1 MADRARRG
9 PDQGTP
15 MNPTLRDWLCQQL
28 RPMVD
33 VRFCMPPPAAL
44 SQARPNAPALRV
56 GLWTGVFIHVHS
68 LTTAPKARQL
78 RRLLQED
85 EEASCASLF
94 TMAVTLAPQAD
105 QTFKPPDWMLALHS
119 LGQEQIY
126 VGFVR
131 DRTPG
136 LQPFHLEPLN
146 GGLRHVARFG
156 PSLLPRR
163 LHVGRV
169 SIRHRSVRG
178 FWNLAHF
185 GVEPFWQQAAQE
197 RFANARRIDG
207 DTGQG
212 VAGRHAEPG
221 DHILLRSYALLG
233 LQPDAAREEVQEAWR
248 REAFNL
254 HPDVSALPVD
264 VAEERFRAL
273 SEALERIRAARGWNR

>member
-1 MADRARRG
+1 
-9 PDQGTP
+9 
-15 MNPTLRDWLCQQL
+15 MNPALRDWLCHQL
-28 RPMVD
+28 RPLVD

-44 SQARPNAPALRV
+44 SQARPNAPVLRV

-68 LTTAPKARQL
+68 LTAAPKARQL
-78 RRLLQED
+78 RRILQEN
-85 EEASCASLF
+85 EEAGCASLF
-94 TMAVTLAPQAD
+94 TVAAALAPQPD
-105 QTFKPPDWMLALHS
+105 QTFAPPDWMLALHS

-126 VGFVR
+126 LGFVR

-136 LQPFHLEPLN
+136 LQPFHLEPQN

-169 SIRHRSVRG
+169 SVRHRSVRG

-185 GVEPFWQQAAQE
+185 GVGPFWQQAAQQ
-197 RFANARRIDG
+197 RFTNARRIDG
-207 DTGQG
+207 NAGQG
-212 VAGRHAEPG
+212 FAGGHSGPV
-221 DHILLRSYALLG
+221 DHNLLRSYALLG

-254 HPDVSALPVD
+254 HPDVSALPVE

-273 SEALERIRAARGWNR
+273 SEALDQIRASRGWTR

>member
-1 MADRARRG
+1 
-9 PDQGTP
+9 

-28 RPMVD
+28 RPLVD
-33 VRFCMPPPAAL
+33 VRFCVPPPVAL
-44 SQARPNAPALRV
+44 NHSRPNAPALRV

-68 LTTAPKARQL
+68 LTVEPGARQL
-78 RRLLQED
+78 RRLLQDD

-94 TMAVTLAPQAD
+94 TVTTALAPQPD
-105 QTFKPPDWMLALHS
+105 KTFTPPDWMLALHS

-131 DRTPG
+131 DRVPG
-136 LQPFHLEPLN
+136 LRAFHLEALN

-156 PSLLPRR
+156 PALLPRR
-163 LHVGRV
+163 LHMGRV

-185 GVEPFWQQAAQE
+185 GLEPFWQQAAQE
-197 RFANARRIDG
+197 RFANARRVDG
-207 DTGQG
+207 DAGQG
-212 VAGRHAEPG
+212 YAGDHSHPG
-221 DHILLRSYALLG
+221 DDSLLRSYALLG
-233 LQPDAAREEVQEAWR
+233 LQPDAAREEVQDAWR

-254 HPDVSALPVD
+254 HPDVSSLPVH

-273 SEALERIRAARGWNR
+273 SEALEQIRAARGWNR